1 MTVAEYE
8 GVVCAFCGSLCDDI
22 TLKVEDN
29 AIVSMTGGCAI
40 GRKRFLSPPE
50 ANAPLVKGRETGL
63 DQAIDAAVRILSS
76 ARYPLI
82 YGLSSTTAEAQAAA
96 VRLAETLGATIDSTS
111 SVCHG
116 PGTIARQMLG
126 IPTCTLGEVRNR
138 ADVVLF
144 WGCNPVEAHPRHFGR
159 YSVQARGWK
168 TPEGRQNRTLIAVD
182 VRKTLTAK
190 MADVFL
196 QVEPN
201 SDFEVLTALRA
212 LINGANLTG
221 DTFGGVPRSQLE
233 QAAQTLLGAKY
244 GVILFGMGLT
254 MSSGCQHNAYQAL
267 MLARDLNDHTAFAVI
282 PMRGH
287 GNVTGAETVMTWLT
301 GYPFAVNFSRGY
313 PRYSPGEFSA
323 VDVLVRDEA
332 DAALVVASDPAATFP
347 AAAADRFAQISTIV
361 IDPQFSATAQMAQVY
376 IPSAS
381 AGIAAS
387 GTAYRMDGVPLPLR
401 KLVDS
406 EYPDDRQIL
415 NRIEEGVRQCS
426 T

>member
-254 MSSGCQHNAYQAL
+254 MSSGCQHNVYQAL

>member
-1 MTVAEYE
+1 MAEYE

-190 MADVFL
+190 MADIFL

-212 LINGANLTG
+212 LINGADLTG
-221 DTFGGVPRSQLE
+221 DTFGGVSRSQLE

-254 MSSGCQHNAYQAL
+254 MSSGCQHNVYQAL

-347 AAAADRFAQISTIV
+347 AAAADRFAQIPTIV
-361 IDPQFSATAQMAQVY
+361 IDPEFSATAQMAQVY

-415 NRIEEGVRQCS
+415 NRIEEGVKQCS

>member
-1 MTVAEYE
+1 MTVAAYE
-8 GVVCAFCGSLCDDI
+8 GVVCSFCGSLCDDI
-22 TLKVEDN
+22 TVQVENN

-40 GRKRFLSPPE
+40 GRNRFMSPPE
-50 ANAPLVKGRETGL
+50 ANVPLVRGCETSL
-63 DQAIDAAVRILSS
+63 QEAVDAAARILSS
-76 ARYPLI
+76 ARYPLV
-82 YGLSSTTAEAQAAA
+82 YGLSSTTTEAQAAA
-96 VRLAETLGATIDSTS
+96 VRLAETLGASIDSTS

-116 PGTIARQMLG
+116 PGTVARQMLG

-144 WGCNPVEAHPRHFGR
+144 WGCNPVEAHPRHFSR

-168 TPEGRQNRTLIAVD
+168 TPDGRRNRTVIAVD

-190 MADVFL
+190 TADIFL

-212 LINGANLTG
+212 LTNGASLEG
-221 DTFGGVPRSQLE
+221 DTFGGVPRSQLA
-233 QAAQTLLGAKY
+233 QAAEALRGAKY

-254 MSSGCQHNAYQAL
+254 MSSGCQHNVYQAL
-267 MLARDLNDHTAFAVI
+267 MLARDLNDYTAFAVI

-287 GNVTGAETVMTWLT
+287 GNVAGAEAVMTWLT

-323 VDVLVRDEA
+323 VDLLARGEA

-347 AAAADRFAQISTIV
+347 AVAAARLRQIPIV
-361 IDPQFSATAQMAQVY
+361 VDPQFSTTAQVAQVY
-376 IPSAS
+376 IPSAT
-381 AGIAAS
+381 AGIAAG

-401 KLVDS
+401 RLVDS
-406 EYPDDRQIL
+406 EYPSDQRIL
-415 NRIEEGVRQCS
+415 NLIEQGVRECFTS
-426 T
+426 

>member
-1 MTVAEYE
+1 MAEYE

>member
-254 MSSGCQHNAYQAL
+254 MSSGCQHNVYQAL

-401 KLVDS
+401 QLVDS

>member
-1 MTVAEYE
+1 MAEYE

-168 TPEGRQNRTLIAVD
+168 TPQGRQNRTLIAVD

-221 DTFGGVPRSQLE
+221 DAFGGVPRSRLE

-254 MSSGCQHNAYQAL
+254 MSSGCQHNVYQAL

-323 VDVLVRDEA
+323 VDVLVRNEA

>member
-1 MTVAEYE
+1 MGESASEPAE
-8 GVVCAFCGSLCDDI
+8 
-22 TLKVEDN
+22 
-29 AIVSMTGGCAI
+29 
-40 GRKRFLSPPE
+40 
-50 ANAPLVKGRETGL
+50 NAPLVKGRETGL

-254 MSSGCQHNAYQAL
+254 MSSGCQHNVYQAL

-401 KLVDS
+401 QLVDS

>member
-144 WGCNPVEAHPRHFGR
+144 RGCNPVEAHPRHFGR

>member
-1 MTVAEYE
+1 MAEYE

-254 MSSGCQHNAYQAL
+254 MSSGCQHNVYQAL

-323 VDVLVRDEA
+323 VDVLVRNEA

>member
-190 MADVFL
+190 MADIFL

-212 LINGANLTG
+212 LINGADLTG
-221 DTFGGVPRSQLE
+221 DTFGGVSRSQLE

-254 MSSGCQHNAYQAL
+254 MSSGCQHNVYQAL

-347 AAAADRFAQISTIV
+347 AAAADRFAQIPTIV
-361 IDPQFSATAQMAQVY
+361 IDPEFSATAQMAQVY

-415 NRIEEGVRQCS
+415 NRIEEGVKQCS

>member
-1 MTVAEYE
+1 MAEYE

-233 QAAQTLLGAKY
+233 KAAQTLLGAKY

-254 MSSGCQHNAYQAL
+254 MSSGCQHNVYQAL

>member
-1 MTVAEYE
+1 MAEYE

-254 MSSGCQHNAYQAL
+254 MSSGCQHNVYQAL

>member
-1 MTVAEYE
+1 MAEYE

-190 MADVFL
+190 MADIFL

-221 DTFGGVPRSQLE
+221 DTFGGVPRSRLE

-254 MSSGCQHNAYQAL
+254 MSSGCQHNVYQAL

-323 VDVLVRDEA
+323 VDVLVRGEA

-347 AAAADRFAQISTIV
+347 AAAADRFAQIPTIV

-406 EYPDDRQIL
+406 RYPDDRQIL

>member
-1 MTVAEYE
+1 MAEYE

-254 MSSGCQHNAYQAL
+254 MSSGCQHNVYQAL

-347 AAAADRFAQISTIV
+347 AAAADRFAQIPTIV
-361 IDPQFSATAQMAQVY
+361 IDPEFSATAQMAQVY

-415 NRIEEGVRQCS
+415 NRIEEGVKQCS

>member
-1 MTVAEYE
+1 MAEYE

-233 QAAQTLLGAKY
+233 KAAQTLLGAKY

-254 MSSGCQHNAYQAL
+254 MSSGCQHNVYQAL

-415 NRIEEGVRQCS
+415 NRIEEGVKQCS

>member
-144 WGCNPVEAHPRHFGR
+144 WG
-159 YSVQARGWK
+159 
-168 TPEGRQNRTLIAVD
+168 
-182 VRKTLTAK
+182 
-190 MADVFL
+190 
-196 QVEPN
+196 
-201 SDFEVLTALRA
+201 
-212 LINGANLTG
+212 
-221 DTFGGVPRSQLE
+221 
-233 QAAQTLLGAKY
+233 
-244 GVILFGMGLT
+244 
-254 MSSGCQHNAYQAL
+254 
-267 MLARDLNDHTAFAVI
+267 VI
-282 PMRGH
+282 P
-287 GNVTGAETVMTWLT
+287 
-301 GYPFAVNFSRGY
+301 
-313 PRYSPGEFSA
+313 
-323 VDVLVRDEA
+323 
-332 DAALVVASDPAATFP
+332 
-347 AAAADRFAQISTIV
+347 
-361 IDPQFSATAQMAQVY
+361 
-376 IPSAS
+376 
-381 AGIAAS
+381 
-387 GTAYRMDGVPLPLR
+387 
-401 KLVDS
+401 
-406 EYPDDRQIL
+406 
-415 NRIEEGVRQCS
+415 
-426 T
+426 

>member
-1 MTVAEYE
+1 MAEYE

-29 AIVSMTGGCAI
+29 AIVSITGGCAI

-63 DQAIDAAVRILSS
+63 GQAIDAAVRILSS

-254 MSSGCQHNAYQAL
+254 MSSGCQHNVYQAL

-401 KLVDS
+401 QLVDS

>member
-233 QAAQTLLGAKY
+233 KAAQTLLGAKY

-254 MSSGCQHNAYQAL
+254 MSSGCQHNVYQAL

>member
-1 MTVAEYE
+1 VAEYE

-254 MSSGCQHNAYQAL
+254 MSSGCQHNVYQAL

>member
-1 MTVAEYE
+1 MAEYE

-254 MSSGCQHNAYQAL
+254 MSSGCQHNVYQAL

-401 KLVDS
+401 QLVDS

>member
-1 MTVAEYE
+1 MAEYE
-8 GVVCAFCGSLCDDI
+8 GVVCEFCGSLCDDI

-221 DTFGGVPRSQLE
+221 DAFGGVPRSQLE

-254 MSSGCQHNAYQAL
+254 MSSGCQHNVYQAL